1 MIRSYA
7 VERFSPVRARHAS
20 PLDFGSFKE
29 TVVRQ
34 TAVFV
39 WMKTKKQG
47 RNA

>member
-1 MIRSYA
+1 MCVVVGTCPGTS
-7 VERFSPVRARHAS
+7 
-20 PLDFGSFKE
+20 LDFGSFKE

>member
-1 MIRSYA
+1 MSRILL
-7 VERFSPVRARHAS
+7 VGARHAS

>member
-1 MIRSYA
+1 MKGR
-7 VERFSPVRARHAS
+7 RTRQAS
-20 PLDFGSFKE
+20 SLDFGSFKE